1 MRRRQ
6 ASAGAYPQEEFAE
19 EEGQQEREREARGV
33 DRTQLAANTSTPSG
47 GSESRIHV
55 LTRENCVL
63 MQ

>member
-6 ASAGAYPQEEFAE
+6 ASTGTDPQEESEE
-19 EEGQQEREREARGV
+19 EEGQQEREQKARGV
-33 DRTQLAANTSTPSG
+33 GRTQLAANTSTPSG

-55 LTRENCVL
+55 LTSENCVL